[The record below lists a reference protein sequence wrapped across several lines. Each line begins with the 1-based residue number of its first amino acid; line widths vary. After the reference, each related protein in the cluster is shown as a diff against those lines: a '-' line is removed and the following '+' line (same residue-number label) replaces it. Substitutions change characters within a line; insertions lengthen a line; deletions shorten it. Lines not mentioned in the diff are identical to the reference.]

1 MVFFICNGCGSSLKK
16 NNVEKHQAHQCR
28 KSGHLSCMDCSKDFY
43 GDEYKAH
50 VKCISEEEKYSAKG
64 WTAKPNQ
71 NKNERKQNE
80 WVSMVQE
87 LASSVDKSDP
97 ALSRVLQTISQH
109 ENIPRKKAKFLN
121 FLKNIFGPRSNP
133 KVADLAWDLMSKA
146 LDELREKALKEQQLA
161 KELKEKELN
170 AKAESESQE
179 PQNGCKH
186 KKEAENEVKGG
197 KKRKREEEND
207 KEQNGQIARVK
218 WCTIGKTILRS
229 QEDKELSLKKF
240 QKKIVP
246 EYINRMGNG
255 ISDTSVEILWSKCLK
270 KLSKNPK
277 FKIHKEH
284 IKLLS

>member
-1 MVFFICNGCGSSLKK
+1 
-16 NNVEKHQAHQCR
+16 
-28 KSGHLSCMDCSKDFY
+28 
-43 GDEYKAH
+43 
-50 VKCISEEEKYSAKG
+50 
-64 WTAKPNQ
+64 
-71 NKNERKQNE
+71 
-80 WVSMVQE
+80 
-87 LASSVDKSDP
+87 
-97 ALSRVLQTISQH
+97 
-109 ENIPRKKAKFLN
+109 
-121 FLKNIFGPRSNP
+121 
-133 KVADLAWDLMSKA
+133 MSKA

-270 KLSKNPK
+270 KLSKN
-277 FKIHKEH
+277 FYI
-284 IKLLS
+284 SCF